1 VEVGICDWKGTTW
14 KKCTKRMVS
23 RNKKYEENIRFPFL
37 YFTVAAT
44 NVGYVSN
51 IDIQRGKRCFTRE
64 QTGKNAP
71 NSWFSGPKKMRRK
84 IRFSFLYLTMVM
96 TKKGSQEEGQDTNR
110 QLFLW
115 S

>member
-1 VEVGICDWKGTTW
+1 
-14 KKCTKRMVS
+14 MVS

-51 IDIQRGKRCFTRE
+51 IDIQRGKRRFARE
-64 QTGKNAP
+64 QTRKNAP

-84 IRFSFLYLTMVM
+84 IRFSFLYLTMVV
-96 TKKGSQEEGQDTNR
+96 TEASTQEEGQDNSR
-110 QLFLW
+110 RLFLW